1 MKVTTQ
7 NAPLEKL
14 LSYFRYKRTIKF
26 IKIKKFWILDVELV
40 IGMKNLSENIQNLS
54 RS

>member
-14 LSYFRYKRTIKF
+14 LTLDIKEQLNLS
-26 IKIKKFWILDVELV
+26 KIKKFWILDVELV
-40 IGMKNLSENIQNLS
+40 IGMKNLSANIQNLS
-54 RS
+54 ME